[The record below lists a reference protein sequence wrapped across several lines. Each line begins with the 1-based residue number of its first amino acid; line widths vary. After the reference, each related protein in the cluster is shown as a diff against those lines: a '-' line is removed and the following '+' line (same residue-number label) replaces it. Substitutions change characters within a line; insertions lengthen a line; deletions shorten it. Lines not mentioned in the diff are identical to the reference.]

1 MFQPALSEEY
11 AKIDSDRLNNPNSGS
26 LNKIIYDCL
35 DQSPYYDNS
44 SSEPYIDES
53 EAIDLPGD
61 NDYKKYPFGPMN
73 SNSYLANIN

>member
-1 MFQPALSEEY
+1 M
-11 AKIDSDRLNNPNSGS
+11 
-26 LNKIIYDCL
+26 NKIIYDCL